1 MLEHLPALLQTAASF
16 VVILSVIVFIHE
28 FGHYWVARRCGV
40 RITDFSIGFGKEIL
54 GWNDKR
60 GTRWKIC
67 MIPMG
72 GYVKMFG
79 DASEASAPDAAKLDE
94 LSDEEKAVTFH
105 FKPLWKKAAIVS
117 AGPLFNFLLTIII
130 FTGFTFTYGIS
141 TADPIIG
148 EILPNSAAQDA
159 GLQAGDRI
167 IRIDE
172 QVIEHFSDIPLAILT
187 NTGTPVTLHILR
199 KEQPLTLTL
208 TPRFMEDED
217 SLGNKQRRPMLGFK
231 SMKLTFKDVGVVG
244 ALTES
249 VKQTW
254 NLTVVTGEY
263 LKQVVFGERSTREM
277 KGPLG
282 IAKMSGQATEKGL
295 YTVLWFMALLSAN
308 LGFINLL
315 PIPPLDGGHLLFYTV
330 EGLRGRPMAMKF
342 QEYGFRLGFVFV
354 LGVMVMTVFNDV
366 RDISDAH
373 STPAIEQSAP
383 TASDAPK
390 APKNPKE

>member
-1 MLEHLPALLQTAASF
+1 MIEQIPAFLQTVASF
-16 VVILSVIVFIHE
+16 IVILSVIVFIHE

-40 RITDFSIGFGKEIL
+40 RITDFSIGFGKEL
-54 GWNDKR
+54 FGWNDKR
-60 GTRWKIC
+60 GTRWKVC
-67 MIPMG
+67 LIPMG

-79 DASEASAPDAAKLDE
+79 DASEASAPDAAKLDNLTE
-94 LSDEEKAVTFH
+94 DEKAETFH

-117 AGPLFNFLLTIII
+117 AGPLFNFLLTISI
-130 FTGFTFTYGIS
+130 FTFFSFTYGIR

-148 EILPNSAAQDA
+148 EILPHSAAADA
-159 GLQAGDRI
+159 GFQAGDRI
-167 IRIDE
+167 ISVDGKLID
-172 QVIEHFSDIPLAILT
+172 HFSDIPLAIMT
-187 NTGTPVTLHILR
+187 NTGTPVTVAIIR
-199 KEQPLTLTL
+199 KEQPVKITL

-217 SLGNKQRRPMLGFK
+217 SLGNKHRRPMLGFK
-231 SMKLTFKDVGVVG
+231 SMNLTVKDVGITG

-254 NLTVVTGEY
+254 NLTVVTGQY
-263 LKQVVFGERSTREM
+263 LKQVAFGERSTREM

-354 LGVMVMTVFNDV
+354 LSIMAMTVFNDV
-366 RDISDAH
+366 RDIADTH
-373 STPAIEQSAP
+373 TDKSTKEQSIVTP
-383 TASDAPK
+383 EK
-390 APKNPKE
+390 PKE